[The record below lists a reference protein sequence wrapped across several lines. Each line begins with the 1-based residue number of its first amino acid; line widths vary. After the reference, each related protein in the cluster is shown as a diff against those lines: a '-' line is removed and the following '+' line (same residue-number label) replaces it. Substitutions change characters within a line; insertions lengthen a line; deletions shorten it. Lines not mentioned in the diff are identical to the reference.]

1 MAGRIPQ
8 DFIEELLARTD
19 IVEVVES
26 RLTLRKTGQNYTG
39 LCPFHNEKTP
49 SFSVSADK
57 QFYYCF
63 GCQESGTALKFVM
76 EFDKLDFIAAVE
88 YLCQRVGLEVPRTEA
103 NESKEAEEGRKRRK
117 SLYDVLSSAKDFYK
131 TQLREHADKEQAVS
145 YLKNRGFTG
154 KVAKDYEIGYAPPG
168 WDNLMR
174 ALATTNQDRELLIES
189 GMLVD
194 RPEESKTYDRFRERI
209 VFPIKDIR
217 GRVIGFG
224 GRIIGDGKPK
234 YLNSPETPIFHKG
247 RELYGLYEARRS
259 SNQLK
264 RILVVEGYLDVAAL
278 NQHGIR
284 NAVATLGTATTKDHL
299 ERLFRMV
306 SEVVFCFDGDN
317 AGRKAAWKALEEALP
332 LLRDGRIA
340 RFLFLP
346 EGEDPD
352 SLVRREGADKFQL
365 LLDRSHYFP
374 DFFFENLG
382 SQVDIESMEGKASLS
397 RLAMPLIDKIPQGV
411 FKQLMLE
418 KLSDTTGLALDRL
431 LEVSPVQKSRRVR
444 SETITPNQGGHN
456 NREVTVDS
464 GREWSTQAHE
474 SKSERSLSKN
484 TSSSRFVETALSLV
498 LKQPE
503 LASQFDANT
512 YAGLAVFP
520 ECRLFLKLVE
530 MVAEDPHSTPLSL
543 LARFQGSEEL
553 PYLEK
558 IAGTEVLL
566 KVDRWS
572 VEYQDIVCA
581 LLSRLDKEADE
592 ELRQGIQVKAPS
604 SMTADE
610 KQALRASLARK

>member
-8 DFIEELLARTD
+8 DFIEELLSRTD

-76 EFDKLDFIAAVE
+76 EFDRLDFIAAVE
-88 YLCQRVGLEVPRTEA
+88 YLCQRVGMEVPRTEA
-103 NESKEAEEGRKRRK
+103 SESKEAEESRKRRK
-117 SLYDVLSSAKDFYK
+117 SLYDVLASAKDYYK

-174 ALATTNQDRELLIES
+174 VLATTNQDRALLIEA

-194 RPEESKTYDRFRERI
+194 RPEEKKTYDRFRERI

-247 RELYGLYEARRS
+247 RELYGLYEARKS

-278 NQHGIR
+278 SQHGIR

-306 SEVVFCFDGDN
+306 SEVVFCFDGDS

-346 EGEDPD
+346 DGEDPD
-352 SLVRREGADKFQL
+352 SLVRSAGADKFQL
-365 LLDRSHYFP
+365 LLDRSRYLP

-382 SQVDIESMEGKASLS
+382 NQVDIESMEGKAALS

-431 LEVSPVQKSRRVR
+431 LEVSPVQKSRRVD
-444 SETITPNQGGHN
+444 SGANASNQGSRYDQKGS
-456 NREVTVDS
+456 VDP

-474 SKSERSLSKN
+474 SNSPRPLLKN
-484 TSSSRFVETALSLV
+484 TSSSRFIETALSLL

-530 MVAEDPHSTPLSL
+530 MVAEDPHTTPLSL

-558 IAGTEVLL
+558 LAGTEVLL
-566 KVDRWS
+566 KIDRWS